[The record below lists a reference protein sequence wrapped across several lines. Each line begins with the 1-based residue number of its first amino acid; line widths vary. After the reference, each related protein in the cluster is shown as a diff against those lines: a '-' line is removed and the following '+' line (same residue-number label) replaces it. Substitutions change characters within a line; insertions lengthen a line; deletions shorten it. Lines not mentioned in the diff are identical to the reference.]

1 MSMLTLLGA
10 ALVLPAAAAQLQP
23 AAPWPVV
30 CATNRSGLEA
40 CWPTCQVRCPAGAA
54 CCRTPFAADSEG
66 LGCCASAPNPNR
78 EPGCKAGPPR
88 PLATDRP
95 NVVVIGDSVSMGYTP
110 WVAKHLGA
118 ALRAY
123 LWPAQSVQ
131 SRPKLPR
138 QTAASLS
145 IRPGV
150 RLRSTDDDPDVRH
163 RLRQA
168 RYACPALA
176 PWPPC
181 NTRARS
187 VQHRRFGH
195 LFTYPS
201 C

>member
-1 MSMLTLLGA
+1 MRWAGHEWVGQSLLLAMQDPQRA
-10 ALVLPAAAAQLQP
+10 AELA
-23 AAPWPVV
+23 
-30 CATNRSGLEA
+30 
-40 CWPTCQVRCPAGAA
+40 
-54 CCRTPFAADSEG
+54 
-66 LGCCASAPNPNR
+66 
-78 EPGCKAGPPR
+78 R
-88 PLATDRP
+88 PYPCL
-95 NVVVIGDSVSMGYTP
+95 
-110 WVAKHLGA
+110 KHLGA

-176 PWPPC
+176 PCPPC
-181 NTRARS
+181 STRARS

-195 LFTYPS
+195 LFTPS